1 MIKIISKK
9 ERNFNDFGWLKTYWL
24 FSFADYFDPEN
35 IQFGALRVFNDD
47 IVEPGQGFGTHPHK
61 EMEIVTIVFHGE
73 ITHEDSMRNKA
84 IIKAGEVQ
92 RMSAGTGITHSEFN
106 FGSDP
111 AHFFQIWIL
120 PDVAQLKPSY
130 EQKQFSFEST
140 KNGLLPL
147 VSGKGMPETVSI
159 HADVTFYRGNLEPGK
174 SAGYSMEENR
184 RVFVYVTD
192 GAMDIQGQSLHTN
205 DQARI
210 DLEENL
216 IFTGTSPAEFLLID
230 VPSCK
235 GWGYDKQTLKG
246 TTR

>member
-1 MIKIISKK
+1 MIKIIPAKD
-9 ERNFNDFGWLKTYWL
+9 RHFNDFGWLKTYWL
-24 FSFADYFDPEN
+24 FSFAEYYDPEN

-61 EMEIVTIVFHGE
+61 EMEIVTIVFQGE
-73 ITHEDSMRNKA
+73 VTHEDSMGNKA
-84 IIKAGEVQ
+84 VIKTGDVQ

-106 FGSDP
+106 LGAER
-111 AHFFQIWIL
+111 AHFCQIWIL
-120 PDVAQLKPSY
+120 PDEAKLNPSY
-130 EQKQFSFEST
+130 EQKTFSFQA
-140 KNGLLPL
+140 NGNDLTPL
-147 VSGKGMPETVSI
+147 VSGKGFPETVSI
-159 HADVTFYRGNLEPGK
+159 HADVNFYRGNLP
-174 SAGYSMEENR
+174 AGGSVDYSMEENR

-235 GWGYDKQTLKG
+235 GWGYDEETLKG
-246 TTR
+246 A